1 MTQPNLLELAK
12 QGDAQAIASLMNR
25 QLQPKG
31 ITVKVALKDACL
43 QIMLESAQVPNQQ
56 ALVAFIRKGIT
67 GLGAASIARVKI
79 YGRQAGEDLTVWTEE
94 FELVVQV
101 NSTTSVIS
109 PPLTIKHETQVAT
122 SSENST
128 VKINTYND
136 IPSIKD
142 KVSNQSQSRFSQLAV
157 YYFAG
162 IGLILYALLSSS
174 TLGNPAITWSI
185 IICVLACLVAISTP
199 QGRRFIVKYSQQTI
213 EAQVKQQANTL
224 AKSERKIQIENL
236 VASGLL
242 DANEEVVFSQ
252 IATYRGGVRGYPNSA
267 QSSGLAFVLDHS
279 FVFYDKDMSF
289 KVLYEAV
296 IEAKLDFFELGGVR
310 GFLALGD
317 VGRQL
322 QQTKN
327 TLELSYLDGD
337 NTERSAKFQINGALT
352 IPGEAEK
359 AREFLNH
366 LLEFKGQFLGYSSRN
381 LSDPISKIEKLKKL
395 RDQGAIS
402 DDEFEAKK
410 SKLLEQL

>member
-12 QGDAQAIASLMNR
+12 QGDASAIASLMNR

-56 ALVAFIRKGIT
+56 ALVAFVRKGIV
-67 GLGAASIARVKI
+67 GLGAASIERVKV
-79 YGRQAGEDLTVWTEE
+79 YGRQGGEDLTVWTEE
-94 FELVVQV
+94 FELVLQV
-101 NSTTSVIS
+101 NSSTSVIS
-109 PPLTIKHETQVAT
+109 QPLTINHETQVADP
-122 SSENST
+122 SKNST

-136 IPSIKD
+136 LPSINNQ
-142 KVSNQSQSRFSQLAV
+142 VSTQSQSRFSQLAV

-162 IGLILYALLSSS
+162 IALIVYALLSSS
-174 TLGNPAITWSI
+174 TLGNPVITWLI
-185 IICVLACLVAISTP
+185 IIFVLACLVAISTP
-199 QGRRFIVKYSQQTI
+199 QGRGFIAKYSQQTI
-213 EAQVKQQANTL
+213 EQQVKQQASTL

-242 DANEEVVFSQ
+242 DASEQIIFSQ

-267 QSSGLAFVLDHS
+267 QTSGLAFVLDNS
-279 FVFYDKDMSF
+279 FVFYDKDIPF
-289 KVLYEAV
+289 KVLYERV

-359 AREFLNH
+359 AREFLNY

-381 LSDPISKIEKLKKL
+381 LSDPLSKIEKLKQL

-410 SKLLEQL
+410 RKLLEQL